1 MAFNK
6 FSSENKQFFLFFSF
20 QTLPVNKISKT
31 PRTAPLTSSTH
42 FPFDPPESPKSVR
55 NVEKNQI
62 LFTFDD
68 IQDYMKLDKRNN
80 DKENK
85 KRKEKRSSY
94 VNGQET
100 QNNKLSDERR
110 DKNDVEDKKCKKE
123 KYGSSQFINS
133 FRSGSKKEKYNS
145 NKKINS
151 APPVPTKE
159 KYCNHTQK
167 LVNFDEIQDDE
178 TMFPFDRE
186 AIDYERIQRECFAV
200 EDESKFPFNFDTD
213 QSSYDPD
220 SPIYEK
226 PIFDSPS
233 NSYKKSDVF
242 YENSEKYQNSDLF
255 YQYKLLSHQDS
266 YQNYERR
273 PSKRNKSEIFDHI
286 SKSDAFSPNLST
298 SKQTVEIH
306 QMSRFDQIS
315 NRFDQIGDLKNKQ
328 QETAVSPSANNSR
341 SSPTPPNLRIDF
353 FAESTKTEKLDGC
366 QKMAHT
372 AGAINVTQNPMDSAV
387 YTQPRATIVVQQ
399 VNLIFY

>member
-1 MAFNK
+1 M
-6 FSSENKQFFLFFSF
+6 F

-31 PRTAPLTSSTH
+31 PRTAPLTTSTP

-85 KRKEKRSSY
+85 KRDKKRSSY

-100 QNNKLSDERR
+100 LNNKLSDEHRK
-110 DKNDVEDKKCKKE
+110 DKNDVDDKKCKKE
-123 KYGSSQFINS
+123 KYGSNQFINS

-159 KYCNHTQK
+159 KYSHHNHK
-167 LVNFDEIQDDE
+167 LVNFDEILDDE

-242 YENSEKYQNSDLF
+242 YENSDRYNNSDIF

-266 YQNYERR
+266 NQNYERR
-273 PSKRNKSEIFDHI
+273 PSKRNKSEMFEYI
-286 SKSDAFSPNLST
+286 SKTTKTDAFTPKQSDFSST
-298 SKQTVEIH
+298 KQTVEIH

-315 NRFDQIGDLKNKQ
+315 NRFDQIGGDHKSKQ

-353 FAESTKTEKLDGC
+353 FAESTKIEKLECC

-372 AGAINVTQNPMDSAV
+372 TGAINVTQNPMDSAV

-399 VNLIFY
+399 VRLINLI

>member
-1 MAFNK
+1 
-6 FSSENKQFFLFFSF
+6 
-20 QTLPVNKISKT
+20 
-31 PRTAPLTSSTH
+31 
-42 FPFDPPESPKSVR
+42 
-55 NVEKNQI
+55 
-62 LFTFDD
+62 
-68 IQDYMKLDKRNN
+68 MKLDKRNN

-94 VNGQET
+94 INGQET
-100 QNNKLSDERR
+100 LNNKLSDEQRR
-110 DKNDVEDKKCKKE
+110 DDDKKCKKE
-123 KYGSSQFINS
+123 KYGSNQFINS

-151 APPVPTKE
+151 APPVPSKE
-159 KYCNHTQK
+159 KYSHHNHK

-220 SPIYEK
+220 SPVYEK

-242 YENSEKYQNSDLF
+242 YENSEKYNNSDLF
-255 YQYKLLSHQDS
+255 YQYKLLAHQDS

-273 PSKRNKSEIFDHI
+273 PSKRNKSEIFDNI
-286 SKSDAFSPNLST
+286 SKSDAFSPKLSAT
-298 SKQTVEIH
+298 QQTVEIH

-315 NRFDQIGDLKNKQ
+315 NRFDQIGDHKNKQ

-341 SSPTPPNLRIDF
+341 SSPTPQNLRIDY
-353 FAESTKTEKLDGC
+353 FAESTKIEKLDNC

-399 VNLIFY
+399 VNFFFEIKLIFHVFYVFLY